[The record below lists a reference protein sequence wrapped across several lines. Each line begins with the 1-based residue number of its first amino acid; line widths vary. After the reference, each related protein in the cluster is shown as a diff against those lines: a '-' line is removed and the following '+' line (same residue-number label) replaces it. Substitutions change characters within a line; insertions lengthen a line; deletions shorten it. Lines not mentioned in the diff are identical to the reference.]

1 MTAHAFLLFV
11 GASSMIAIA
20 PGPNVL
26 LVVSRAATYGAR
38 GTIPVGL
45 GIAVA
50 ASIYLV
56 ATVLGL
62 TVVVAAFPTALTVLR
77 VLGACYLAYVGLRMI
92 MASASKR
99 LAEAGAPQ
107 QLRKTSLLAQG
118 FWTCFS
124 NPKCLLYWSAF
135 LPQFI
140 DPNDGIARQL
150 ILLGLTGILLEVIVL
165 GTYAGLASAASR
177 MMDGSRARRSLQL
190 LAGAVLVA
198 LGASLG
204 LNSLG
209 AHRLA

>member
-26 LVVSRAATYGAR
+26 LVVSRAATHGFR

-56 ATVLGL
+56 ATVIGL
-62 TVVVAAFPTALTVLR
+62 TAVIATFPAALTVLR
-77 VLGACYLAYVGLRMI
+77 VLGACYLVYVGLRMI
-92 MASASKR
+92 MAESKQWSA
-99 LAEAGAPQ
+99 AGA
-107 QLRKTSLLAQG
+107 LRQSRKMSLFAQG

-124 NPKCLLYWSAF
+124 NPKCLIYWSAF

-140 DPNDGIARQL
+140 DPHEEIAQQL
-150 ILLGLTGILLEVIVL
+150 ILLGLTGILLEAIVL
-165 GTYAGLASAASR
+165 GAYAGLASLASR
-177 MMDGSRARRSLQL
+177 MMNRPGARRSLQL
-190 LAGAVLVA
+190 LAGAVLVV

-204 LNSLG
+204 LNSLD
-209 AHRLA
+209 AHRVA